1 MLRAVERLALN
12 DAAIEWEREQS
23 PALGMGLRMGF
34 LGVLHMEVRGL
45 ARARVAAACLDVG
58 GGIMFLAAVLIAG
71 GHFRTTPCYRLGGR
85 GLPVAVSR
93 RHERCPPLRYNT

>member
-34 LGVLHMEVRGL
+34 LGVLHMEVRE
-45 ARARVAAACLDVG
+45 VALTGVRSMSHCMHTV
-58 GGIMFLAAVLIAG
+58 VV
-71 GHFRTTPCYRLGGR
+71 HY
-85 GLPVAVSR
+85 VSSS
-93 RHERCPPLRYNT
+93 